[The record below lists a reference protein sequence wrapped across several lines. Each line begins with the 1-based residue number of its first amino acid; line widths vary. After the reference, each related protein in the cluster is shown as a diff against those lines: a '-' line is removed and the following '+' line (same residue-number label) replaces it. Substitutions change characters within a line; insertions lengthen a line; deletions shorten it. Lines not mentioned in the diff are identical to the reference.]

1 MSLTLKLNLTMKKI
15 ILYETDN
22 YSEDFIEQYE
32 IVDNDKDIQNIIDSL
47 IIDECSNIRV
57 FELGNEITY
66 KFDTESNAD

>member
-1 MSLTLKLNLTMKKI
+1 MKKI

-47 IIDECSNIRV
+47 IIDECTNIRV

-66 KFDTESNAD
+66 KFDTES

>member
-1 MSLTLKLNLTMKKI
+1 MKKI